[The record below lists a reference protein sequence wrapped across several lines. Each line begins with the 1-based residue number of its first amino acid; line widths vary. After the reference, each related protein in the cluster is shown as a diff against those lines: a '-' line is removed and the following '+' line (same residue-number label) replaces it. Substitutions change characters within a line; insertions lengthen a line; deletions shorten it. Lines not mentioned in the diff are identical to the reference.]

1 MAQSNSVTLSRMT
14 VASAAD
20 ALRDYRDELEGAG
33 AEGEYTQEIRDVV
46 ASLEAALDAGS
57 HDEDG

>member
-20 ALRDYRDELEGAG
+20 TLRDYRDELEDAG
-33 AEGEYTQEIRDVV
+33 TEGEYTQEIRDVV
-46 ASLEAALDAGS
+46 ASLDAALEAGS
-57 HDEDG
+57 HDEGG

>member
-1 MAQSNSVTLSRMT
+1 MAQPNTVTLSRMT

-20 ALRDYRDELEGAG
+20 TLRDYRDELEGAG
-33 AEGEYTQEIRDVV
+33 TEGEYTQEIEDVIG
-46 ASLEAALDAGS
+46 ALDAALKAGC